1 MALFLSFKEVWRNKG
16 RFFLFSLV
24 IALITTLV
32 LFIAAL
38 SEGLALANKEYLEN
52 LDADLLVFQE
62 NSELSANAS
71 FIERGL
77 INDIQRV
84 EGVAADG
91 PIGFSNATLVV
102 PTESEP
108 VDISMIGVEAGRPGL
123 PPVIAGQTLVT
134 NRGMEAVIDF
144 NIASQYKIS
153 VGDLITIRTV
163 QGDQEEFHQVTVVG
177 ITEGQQFLYAPSIFL
192 PYRTWDQ
199 IRPSG
204 GSGMRLV
211 EPTTNIIAVQ
221 IAPGYSIE
229 TVTANLLTQVK
240 GIEVADIKTAY
251 EALPGYSVQ
260 QNTLNTQSFFT
271 LLIGM
276 LVIGGFFQI
285 QLLQKVPQIGVLKA
299 IGTGNGTVA
308 ASVVLQIILVT
319 TFGVIFGGLVTLALA
334 AGIPGTVP
342 VVFSGNSVAIAI
354 AALLAIGP
362 IGGLVSVRL
371 AISVE
376 PLLALGLSS

>member
-38 SEGLALANKEYLEN
+38 AEGLALANKEYLEN

-62 NSELSANAS
+62 NSELSTNAS
-71 FIERGL
+71 FIDRSL

-91 PIGFSNATLVV
+91 PIGFTNATLVI
-102 PTESEP
+102 PSEKDP

-123 PPVIAGQTLVT
+123 PPVIAGQTLTT

-144 NIASQYKIS
+144 NLASQFDIRP
-153 VGDLITIRTV
+153 GDLITIRV
-163 QGDQEEFHQVTVVG
+163 VDGDQEEFHQVVVAG

-199 IRPSG
+199 IRSTG
-204 GSGMRLV
+204 GRGALLV
-211 EPTTNIIAVQ
+211 EPTANIIAVQ
-221 IAPGYSIE
+221 LAPGYTLE
-229 TVTANLLTQVK
+229 TVSNNLLTQVK

-299 IGTGNGTVA
+299 IGTSNATVA
-308 ASVVLQIILVT
+308 ASVVLQIVLVT
-319 TFGVIFGGLVTLALA
+319 TFGVVMGGLVTLALA

-342 VVFSGNSVAIAI
+342 VVFAGNSVALAI

>member
-38 SEGLALANKEYLEN
+38 AEGLALANKEYLEN

-62 NSELSANAS
+62 NSELSTNAS
-71 FIERGL
+71 FIERNL

-84 EGVAADG
+84 AGVASDG
-91 PIGFSNATLVV
+91 PIGFSNATIVV
-102 PTESEP
+102 PSETDP

-123 PPVIAGQTLVT
+123 PPVIAGQSLTT

-144 NIASQYKIS
+144 NIAGQYNLK
-153 VGDLITIRTV
+153 VGDLMTIRTV
-163 QGDQEEFHQVTVVG
+163 EGDQEEFNQVTVVG
-177 ITEGQQFLYAPSIFL
+177 ITEGQQFLYAPSVFL

-211 EPTTNIIAVQ
+211 EPTANIIAVK
-221 IAPGYSIE
+221 IAPGYSLE

-260 QNTLNTQSFFT
+260 QNTLNTQRYFT
-271 LLIGM
+271 LLIGI

-299 IGTGNGTVA
+299 IGTSNGIVA
-308 ASVVLQIILVT
+308 TSVVLQIVLVT
-319 TFGVIFGGLVTLALA
+319 TFGVLMGGAVTLALA
-334 AGIPGTVP
+334 AGIPGSVP
-342 VVFSGNSVAIAI
+342 IVFAGNSVALAL
-354 AALLAIGP
+354 ASLLAIGP
-362 IGGLVSVRL
+362 LGGLVSVRL

-376 PLLALGLSS
+376 PLLALGLNS